1 MTTTDKTK
9 NNITAAKQANDDS
22 RRDFLKKYGKLA
34 AITPVAMTMAMHSKK
49 ALASDQGP
57 I

>member
-1 MTTTDKTK
+1 MTTIDKTK
-9 NNITAAKQANDDS
+9 NDAPAAKQANDDS

-34 AITPVAMTMAMHSKK
+34 AVTPVAMTMALNSKK
-49 ALASDQGP
+49 ALASDGGP